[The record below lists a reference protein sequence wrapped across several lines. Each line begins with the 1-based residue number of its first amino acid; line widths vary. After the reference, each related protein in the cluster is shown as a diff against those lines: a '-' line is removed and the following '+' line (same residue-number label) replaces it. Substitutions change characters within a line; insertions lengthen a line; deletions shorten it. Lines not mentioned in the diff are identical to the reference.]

1 MHTHR
6 LKLRFIHLI
15 VTCHSAMSKIFP
27 ILLTFILLACK
38 NAQVTSTD
46 DRLYQHVDS
55 LITQALNYEYN
66 EDTFVR
72 PIVIDTT
79 LKRPIHSS
87 YSTFPKN
94 PEPPILLNGE
104 IVKKEELSKY
114 SVEKMRTIV
123 ALQPS
128 DKSTALFGT
137 LGKNG
142 VIIIHSKKIKIEPW
156 N

>member
-1 MHTHR
+1 MD
-6 LKLRFIHLI
+6 
-15 VTCHSAMSKIFP
+15 VTCHSAMNKIFP
-27 ILLTFILLACK
+27 ILLIFTLLSCK
-38 NAQVTSTD
+38 NAQVNSTD

-55 LITQALNYEYN
+55 LITQVLNYEYN

-87 YSTFPKN
+87 HSTLPKN

-104 IVKKEELSKY
+104 IVKKEELRNY
-114 SVEKMRTIV
+114 SIEKMRTIE
-123 ALQPS
+123 AIKPS
-128 DKSTALFGT
+128 DTTTALFGT

-142 VIIIHSKKIKIEPW
+142 LIIIHSKKIKIEPW